1 MPEQLVERPEVL
13 IPTQE
18 DLVPP
23 APPEG
28 LDTVLYEHDER
39 AARADLRRQIA
50 AMELALARL
59 FGSAFPR
66 KGIEFAVPGMGG
78 PRLLSVDELE
88 RVRDGLAARVQEVK
102 AHLHD
107 YAVVEEANRELLEE
121 MTADPA
127 SHKWVRVY
135 NEDMGEPGCTSRR
148 SEPRWGPLGMLLGW
162 WRVKISS
169 GCPLA
174 KGPRPP
180 EPLMATKRQRR
191 KRRRERGP
199 GAPARSPAPIAS
211 ATGSGRSV
219 QGTAAGRGRPSRSAS
234 RRAGAPDRPP
244 ALWGDFPLSEIV
256 IAIGVLLL
264 VAGFFV
270 SPPQGF
276 VMIAVGLALGS
287 LAGLELSL
295 REHLAGFR
303 SHTLVLSAA
312 VGVPVFGALFVATKV
327 NAAVCLAAGAV
338 AFGAAAWLFT
348 QLFRRRSGGALF
360 RLRG

>member
-1 MPEQLVERPEVL
+1 MALLEHTEVEEVRL
-13 IPTQE
+13 TPQE

-28 LDTVLYEHDER
+28 LDSVLYEHDER

-66 KGIEFAVPGMGG
+66 KGIEFAVAGLGG

-88 RVRDGLAARVQEVK
+88 QVRDGLAARIGEVK
-102 AHLHD
+102 ADLHD
-107 YAVVEEANRELLEE
+107 YALAEESNRQLIER

-127 SHKWVRVY
+127 AYKWVRVY
-135 NEDMGEPGCTSRR
+135 NEDIGEPGCKNWHVK
-148 SEPRWGPLGMLLGW
+148 PRLGPLGMLMGW

-174 KGPRPP
+174 KGLRPP
-180 EPLMATKRQRR
+180 DQLMPTKRQRR
-191 KRRRERGP
+191 KRRRRQSGAQTAGP
-199 GAPARSPAPIAS
+199 QPSAVALDDQQRARAARRRAPAD
-211 ATGSGRSV
+211 
-219 QGTAAGRGRPSRSAS
+219 Q
-234 RRAGAPDRPP
+234 RPP
-244 ALWGDFPLSEIV
+244 ALWGDFPMSEIV
-256 IAIGVLLL
+256 VFVGILLL
-264 VAGFFV
+264 IAGFFL

-295 REHLAGFR
+295 REHFAGYR
-303 SHTLVLSAA
+303 SHTLVLAAA
-312 VGVPVFGALFVATKV
+312 VGVPIFGVLFAATQV
-327 NAAVCLAAGAV
+327 PVPICIAAGLV
-338 AFGAAAWLFT
+338 AFGGSAWLFT
-348 QLFRRRSGGALF
+348 NAFRRRSGGALF
-360 RLRG
+360 RLRS